1 MMKFKV
7 GQKIMDTQKRIIKF
21 RAWDNTCKKMFE
33 NITLETLVEKN
44 EFAECAKLV
53 DDFNCELFFMQ
64 YTGLKEFY
72 HYDIVETVV
81 SAPWDNQVLI
91 TVTGEI
97 VWANNQWWVD
107 CFQSIDYSGN
117 IGDYDWKK
125 IGTRFE
131 NPELLG
137 DKNGNI

>member
-1 MMKFKV
+1 MR
-7 GQKIMDTQKRIIKF
+7 TLKF
-21 RAWDNTCKKMFE
+21 RTWFYDGEDLANGMMYQGEKSFRE
-33 NITLETLVEKN
+33 NLIDWENNILAPTD
-44 EFAECAKLV
+44 ECTIL
-53 DDFNCELFFMQ
+53 MQ

-72 HYDIVETVV
+72 HHDLVETVV
-81 SAPWDNQVLI
+81 SSPWDSEDLI

-97 VWANNQWWVD
+97 VWVNNQWWVD
-107 CFQSIDYSGN
+107 CFQLIDYSGN

-137 DKNGNI
+137 DKK

>member
-1 MMKFKV
+1 MREVKV
-7 GQKIMDTQKRIIKF
+7 
-21 RAWDNTCKKMFE
+21 RAWDKMF
-33 NITLETLVEKN
+33 NKFWFPQGASVLGLYCGDFDSDYFLGKS
-44 EFAECAKLV
+44 
-53 DDFNCELFFMQ
+53 DDARNFIWCQF
-64 YTGLKEFY
+64 TGLKEFY
-72 HYDIVETVV
+72 HHDIVETVV

-97 VWANNQWWVD
+97 VWVNNQWWVD

-125 IGTRFE
+125 IGTRFD